1 MIIKVKL
8 PRSGMGIEDG
18 TLAKWRKAVGETVR
32 KGEIIAE
39 IETAKALQELA
50 APVGGTILELL
61 AAEGDV
67 VAVNATIATIKSE
80 GT

>member
-39 IETAKALQELA
+39 IETAKAIQELE
-50 APVGGTILELL
+50 APISGTILEHL
-61 AAEGDV
+61 ASEGEV
-67 VAVNATIATIKSE
+67 VMVNSTVATIKSE
-80 GT
+80 DT